1 MTRKEKKPA
10 GFERIRVH
18 LLAILGTREMI
29 FFAPARFAGL
39 ARLLNVTGSGIPLP
53 ALPPFFPNT
62 VELPGM
68 FRFEPLK

>member
-1 MTRKEKKPA
+1 
-10 GFERIRVH
+10 
-18 LLAILGTREMI
+18 MI
-29 FFAPARFAGL
+29 FFAPTRFAGL

-53 ALPPFFPNT
+53 ALPLTFFPNT